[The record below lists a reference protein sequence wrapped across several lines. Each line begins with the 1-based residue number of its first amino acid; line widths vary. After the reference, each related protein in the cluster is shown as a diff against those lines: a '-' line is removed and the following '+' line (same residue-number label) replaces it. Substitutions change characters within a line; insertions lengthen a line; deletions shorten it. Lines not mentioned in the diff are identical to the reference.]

1 MAVPSGIDIVSES
14 YKLMRRIS
22 GNTQLAQTVETP
34 ENPANAEAVAS
45 SLTEQLQMA
54 GQVQRDFLPSQ
65 LPNSDRLQW
74 AAIFLPAECV
84 SGDIYDIARLDE
96 QHIGFYIADVVGHG
110 MPAALLT
117 IFIKQA
123 MVMRQTTGSSYR
135 IFPPAEAIANLNL
148 KMTDQKFS
156 ANRFATCC
164 YCLLNTATFELTY
177 ARGGH
182 PYPILIRPHKEP
194 QRLEAQG
201 SLLGIFEN
209 ARYTQQTIQLQAG
222 DKLLL
227 YSDGAEPLIGTFD
240 DSGGFNFTEDFRRT
254 VTRGYSPTSHT
265 IRQQP
270 GQKLFAKRPCAVILT
285 SLTDI
290 FIVKGCGN
298 DAKKRRLAENKRTY
312 RDNETKR
319 PGRGGN
325 KTRRRPDSAE
335 ASPAGTTGGS
345 GRRSR
350 YRSTHCGYNT
360 NLSR

>member
-1 MAVPSGIDIVSES
+1 
-14 YKLMRRIS
+14 MRRVS
-22 GNTQLAQTVETP
+22 GNSTTAEATAVELP
-34 ENPANAEAVAS
+34 ENPAGDKAVAS
-45 SLTEQLQMA
+45 SLTEQLRMA

-65 LPNSDRLQW
+65 LPDNERLRW

-84 SGDIYDIARLDE
+84 SGDIYDVARLDE

-123 MVMRQTTGSSYR
+123 LVMRQTSGSKYR
-135 IFPPAEAIANLNL
+135 IFSPAEVIANLNSR
-148 KMTDQKFS
+148 MTDQKLS

-182 PYPILIRPHKEP
+182 PYPILIRPNKGP
-194 QRLEAQG
+194 QRLETQG

-240 DSGGFNFTEDFRRT
+240 DAGSFNFTEDFRR
-254 VTRGYSPTSHT
+254 
-265 IRQQP
+265 
-270 GQKLFAKRPCAVILT
+270 L
-285 SLTDI
+285 
-290 FIVKGCGN
+290 
-298 DAKKRRLAENKRTY
+298 
-312 RDNETKR
+312 
-319 PGRGGN
+319 
-325 KTRRRPDSAE
+325 
-335 ASPAGTTGGS
+335 
-345 GRRSR
+345 
-350 YRSTHCGYNT
+350 T
-360 NLSR
+360 NLPIADMAEKFNGLIQNRGPKTSGMDSTISPQVDDITMVGLEIL